1 MFKRNFKK
9 NIESEIFHTIS
20 NCCDETNIEC
30 YAIGGFVRDLI
41 IGKTSATDI
50 DILVVGSG
58 IDIAKKTAKRL
69 KIKSKITV
77 FKNFGTAMFK
87 YDGYEIEFV
96 GTRQESYSKSSRNP
110 IVKPGTL
117 DDDLNR
123 RDFTINTLGISLNK
137 NNWGDLL
144 DKFNGIKDLENKII
158 KTPLEP
164 KQTFSDDPLRM
175 LRAARFSS
183 QLNFQIDIN
192 SFNGLISERERI
204 KIISPERI
212 SEEINKIIMT
222 SKPSVGFKI
231 LESTGLLN
239 IIMPE
244 LTNLKGIEE
253 IEGQK
258 HKDNFY
264 HTLEVLDNICLKTE
278 NLWLRWAALL
288 HDIGKAPT
296 KLFIKK
302 TGWTFHGHE
311 LKGSKMVY
319 KLFKRLHLPLNNK
332 LKYVQKIIYLSS
344 RPIVLSN
351 NNITDSA
358 IRRLIYDCK
367 EDIDDL
373 LTLCEEDIT
382 TKNPMRFKKYLNN
395 FKLVREKI
403 KIVEERDSIRNF
415 QPPVSG
421 EDIMNYFNIK
431 PSKEIGIIKEYIKNS
446 ILDGKI
452 ENNKKSAKLL
462 MIEKGKT
469 LGLNNITIE

>member
-212 SEEINKIIMT
+212 AEEINKIIMT

-373 LTLCEEDIT
+373 LTLCEADIT

>member
-1 MFKRNFKK
+1 MLKRNYKE
-9 NIESEIFHTIS
+9 NIKSKIFHAIS
-20 NCCDETNIEC
+20 NCCDDKKIEC

-41 IGKTSATDI
+41 IGKKSAKDI
-50 DILVVGSG
+50 DILVVGNG
-58 IDIAKKTAKRL
+58 IEIAKQTAKKL
-69 KIKSKITV
+69 KIKSKITI

-87 YDGYEIEFV
+87 YDGFDIEFV
-96 GTRQESYSKSSRNP
+96 GTRKESYNKSSRNP
-110 IVKPGTL
+110 VVKPGTL

-137 NNWGDLL
+137 KSWGDLL

-175 LRAARFSS
+175 LRAARFAS
-183 QLNFQIDIN
+183 QLNFEIDLN
-192 SFNGLISERERI
+192 SFNGLISEKERI
-204 KIISPERI
+204 KIISSERI

-222 SKPSVGFKI
+222 SKPSIGFKV
-231 LESTGLLN
+231 LESTGLLD
-239 IIMPE
+239 IILPE
-244 LTNLKGIEE
+244 LTDLKGIEE

-258 HKDNFY
+258 HKDNFF
-264 HTLEVLDNICLKTE
+264 HTLEVLDNICLETE

-296 KLFIKK
+296 KQFVKK

-319 KLFKRLHLPLNNK
+319 KLFKRLNLPLNNK

-358 IRRLIYDCK
+358 IRRLIYDCN

-373 LTLCEEDIT
+373 LTLCEADIT
-382 TKNPMRFKKYLNN
+382 TKNPLRFKKYLNN
-395 FKLVREKI
+395 FKVVREKI
-403 KIVEERDSIRNF
+403 KVVEERDSIRNF
-415 QPPVSG
+415 QSPVSG
-421 EDIMNYFNIK
+421 EEIMNYFKIG

-446 ILDGKI
+446 ILDGEI
-452 ENNKKSAKLL
+452 PNNKESAKLL
-462 MIEKGKT
+462 MITKGKT
-469 LGLNNITIE
+469 LGLKNNIIE

>member
-192 SFNGLISERERI
+192 SFNGLISESKRI

-296 KLFIKK
+296 KQFIKK

-373 LTLCEEDIT
+373 LTLCEADIT

-421 EDIMNYFNIK
+421 EDIMNYFNIQ

-469 LGLNNITIE
+469 LGLNNITVE

>member
-1 MFKRNFKK
+1 M
-9 NIESEIFHTIS
+9 ESEIFHTIS

-373 LTLCEEDIT
+373 LTLCEADIT

-421 EDIMNYFNIK
+421 EDIMNYFNIQ

-469 LGLNNITIE
+469 LGLNNITVE

>member
-1 MFKRNFKK
+1 MLKRNFKE
-9 NIESEIFHTIS
+9 NIESEIFHAIS
-20 NCCDETNIEC
+20 NCCDKTKTEC
-30 YAIGGFVRDLI
+30 YVIGGFVRDII
-41 IGKTSATDI
+41 IGKRLVKDI

-58 IDIAKKTAKRL
+58 IDIAKLTARKL
-69 KIKSKITV
+69 NVKSKITV
-77 FKNFGTAMFK
+77 FKNFGTAMFRYNG
-87 YDGYEIEFV
+87 YDIEFV
-96 GTRQESYSKSSRNP
+96 GTRKESYNKSSRNP
-110 IVKPGTL
+110 VVSPGTL

-123 RDFTINTLGISLNK
+123 RDFTINALGISLNRK
-137 NNWGDLL
+137 SWGDLL
-144 DKFNGIKDLENKII
+144 DKFNGITDLENKIL

-164 KQTFSDDPLRM
+164 RQTFSDDPLRM

-183 QLNFQIDIN
+183 QLNFKIDVN
-192 SFNGLISERERI
+192 SFKGLIAEKERI

-222 SKPSVGFKI
+222 SKPSIGFKI
-231 LESTGLLN
+231 LESTGLLK
-239 IIMPE
+239 IIIPE
-244 LTNLKGIEE
+244 LTDLKGIEE
-253 IEGQK
+253 FEGQK
-258 HKDNFY
+258 HKDNFF

-296 KLFIKK
+296 KLFVKK

-332 LKYVQKIIYLSS
+332 LRYVQKIIYLSS

-358 IRRLIYDCK
+358 VRRLIYDCN

-373 LTLCEEDIT
+373 LTLCEADIT
-382 TKNPMRFKKYLNN
+382 TKNPLRFKKYLNN

-421 EDIMNYFNIK
+421 EEIMNYFNIK

-452 ENNKKSAKLL
+452 DNNKKSAKLL
-462 MIEKGKT
+462 MIKKGKS
-469 LGLNNITIE
+469 LGLNNNTIE

>member
-87 YDGYEIEFV
+87 YDGYDIEFV

-296 KLFIKK
+296 KQFIKK

-373 LTLCEEDIT
+373 LTLCEADIT
-382 TKNPMRFKKYLNN
+382 TKNPDHFK
-395 FKLVREKI
+395 
-403 KIVEERDSIRNF
+403 
-415 QPPVSG
+415 
-421 EDIMNYFNIK
+421 NI
-431 PSKEIGIIKEYIKNS
+431 
-446 ILDGKI
+446 
-452 ENNKKSAKLL
+452 LL
-462 MIEKGKT
+462 KRQAQVT
-469 LGLNNITIE
+469 

>member
-9 NIESEIFHTIS
+9 NIESEIFQTIS
-20 NCCDETNIEC
+20 NCCDEISIEC

-87 YDGYEIEFV
+87 YDGYDIEFV
-96 GTRQESYSKSSRNP
+96 GTRQESYSKLSRNP
-110 IVKPGTL
+110 KVKPGTL

-175 LRAARFSS
+175 LRAVRFSS

-373 LTLCEEDIT
+373 LTLCEADIT

>member
-212 SEEINKIIMT
+212 SDEINKIIMT

-373 LTLCEEDIT
+373 LTLCEADIT